1 MRIIA
6 FLLALQFALLRLRQP
21 RHQSLNS
28 FRGKQMLKKETP
40 RSAPPSEQSIH
51 GMNDKD
57 ADLEKNQY
65 NNKILNFD
73 VIKFQ
78 TG

>member
-1 MRIIA
+1 
-6 FLLALQFALLRLRQP
+6 
-21 RHQSLNS
+21 
-28 FRGKQMLKKETP
+28 MLKKETP